1 MKLKNREINIFS
13 MSALDL
19 FASALGAF
27 MLLAIVALPF
37 FPNTGDSPELVAEV
51 QAEMSSQMEQMS
63 EQLEQMSQQL
73 ETTADQLSQAQI
85 ELAMCQAENQNGPE
99 LILSDMQ
106 TELDSCR
113 ALLEQTF
120 ALVVISWPSNDD
132 VDLYVIDPLGNEY
145 SYAARTYPGS
155 DAALEE
161 DNTQGPGNEIWLS
174 PSALEGDYEVYF
186 DMFSKRDTNPVNVR
200 GSILHKDGRI
210 LLPDTSLSMTGE
222 KPLIVTF
229 NVDAQG
235 NVSLR

>member
-1 MKLKNREINIFS
+1 
-13 MSALDL
+13 
-19 FASALGAF
+19 
-27 MLLAIVALPF
+27 
-37 FPNTGDSPELVAEV
+37 
-51 QAEMSSQMEQMS
+51 
-63 EQLEQMSQQL
+63 
-73 ETTADQLSQAQI
+73 
-85 ELAMCQAENQNGPE
+85 
-99 LILSDMQ
+99 MQ

-113 ALLEQTF
+113 AQLEQTF

-145 SYAARTYPGS
+145 SYAAKTYPGS

-174 PSALEGDYEVYF
+174 PSAQEGDYQIYL
-186 DMFSKRDTNPVNVR
+186 DMFSKRAPDPVVVR

-210 LLPDTSLSMTGE
+210 LLPETRLSMTGE

-235 NVSLR
+235 NLSLR

>member
-1 MKLKNREINIFS
+1 MKLRNREINIFS

-37 FPNTGDSPELVAEV
+37 FPNTGDSPQLIEEV
-51 QAEMSSQMEQMS
+51 QAEMS
-63 EQLEQMSQQL
+63 EQLDQMSQQM
-73 ETTADQLSQAQI
+73 ETVTDQLSQAQTD
-85 ELAMCQAENQNGPE
+85 LAMCQADAQNGPE
-99 LILSDMQ
+99 LILTEVQ
-106 TELDSCR
+106 TELESCR

-145 SYAARTYPGS
+145 SYAARTFPGS

-174 PSALEGDYEVYF
+174 PTALEGDYEVYF
-186 DMFSKRDTNPVNVR
+186 DMFSKRDQEPVSVR
-200 GSILHKDGRI
+200 ASILHKDGRI

-229 NVDAQG
+229 NVDDQG